1 MSGVKERLLQFIRL
15 KELTTAEFERNIKV
29 SSGYVKNISKSI
41 QPEILENIS
50 LSYPDLNIEWL
61 LINKGRMTN
70 STQTSLP
77 FPEKANYVDVD
88 INERINKIVKEL
100 FDNRL
105 NKMAQRTFIRQR
117 KLEAMLRGDENPD
130 YSDFCNIAQHTNVN
144 LKWLITGEGSMLK
157 EKAPSIANTDI
168 FHGEKLIPLY
178 RNEAAAGFGTADF
191 AIKDTDIEGYYKIK
205 EFMNADFMLHVRGDS
220 MLPLYKPGDTI
231 AVREIK
237 ECKFIQWGKPHLI
250 SARYQGLLIKRLYAG
265 DREDEVKAVSENR
278 EVYPPFKIPL
288 EEITGIA
295 LVIGTVRL
303 DNF

>member
-1 MSGVKERLLQFIRL
+1 MENSINKRIELLI
-15 KELTTAEFERNIKV
+15 KELGYKSIRQFAIKIDV
-29 SSGYVKNISKSI
+29 APTSLNDVVKNNAEPKF
-41 QPEILENIS
+41 
-50 LSYPDLNIEWL
+50 
-61 LINKGRMTN
+61 
-70 STQTSLP
+70 ST
-77 FPEKANYVDVD
+77 
-88 INERINKIVKEL
+88 INKIVKAEPSISP
-100 FDNRL
+100 N
-105 NKMAQRTFIRQR
+105 
-117 KLEAMLRGDENPD
+117 
-130 YSDFCNIAQHTNVN
+130 
-144 LKWLITGEGSMLK
+144 WLITGEGEMLK

>member
-1 MSGVKERLLQFIRL
+1 MERYS
-15 KELTTAEFERNIKV
+15 T
-29 SSGYVKNISKSI
+29 I
-41 QPEILENIS
+41 Q
-50 LSYPDLNIEWL
+50 
-61 LINKGRMTN
+61 
-70 STQTSLP
+70 
-77 FPEKANYVDVD
+77 
-88 INERINKIVKEL
+88 ERIKLIAEKFYNGNITAMSK
-100 FDNRL
+100 
-105 NKMAQRTFIRQR
+105 ATFISRTTINSIIGEKEVSPGYEVIR
-117 KLEAMLRGDENPD
+117 KLAEL
-130 YSDFCNIAQHTNVN
+130 SSLN
-144 LKWLITGEGSMLK
+144 LNWLITGEGEMLK